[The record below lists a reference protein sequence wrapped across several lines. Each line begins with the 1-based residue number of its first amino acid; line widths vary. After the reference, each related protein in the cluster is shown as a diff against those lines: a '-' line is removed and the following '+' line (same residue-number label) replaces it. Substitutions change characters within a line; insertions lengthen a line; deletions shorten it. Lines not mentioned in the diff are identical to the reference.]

1 MIKEVKMKKIWY
13 GIAITII
20 AISVATITIING
32 KEKNNLT
39 KIKLAEVTHSI
50 FYAPQYV
57 AINEGYFEDEGL
69 EIELILTPGADK
81 VMAAV
86 LSKDVDIGFSGSEA
100 TIYVYQNG
108 EKDYVQTFA
117 GLTQKD
123 GSFLVARK
131 KYDNF
136 KLEELKGKYVIG
148 GRAGGMP
155 EMTFEWALRQN
166 GIDPQKDLII
176 DTSIA
181 FAAMQGAFIG
191 GTGDFVTL
199 FEPNA
204 TSVEKEG
211 LGYVVAYIGELGGN
225 VPYTAYNAR
234 KSYIENNPKIIKSF
248 CNAIQKGL
256 DYVKNNNPETIA
268 QKIISFFPDT
278 SQSDLTKMIER
289 YKNGNAWK
297 EKININ
303 EEEWNHLQDIMI
315 ASKELTEKSPYDK
328 LIYTKYFK

>member
-1 MIKEVKMKKIWY
+1 MKKIWL
-13 GIAITII
+13 GIVITLAVVLIAVITII
-20 AISVATITIING
+20 SEK
-32 KEKNNLT
+32 KENSLT
-39 KIKLAEVTHSI
+39 KIKLSEVTHSI
-50 FYAPQYV
+50 FYAPQYL
-57 AINEGYFEDEGL
+57 AINEGYFEEEGL

-108 EKDYVQTFA
+108 EEDYVQTFA

-123 GSFLVARK
+123 GSFLVSRE
-131 KYDNF
+131 KYENF
-136 KLEELKGKYVIG
+136 KLEDLKGKYVIG

-166 GIDPQKDLII
+166 GIDPKKDLTI

-211 LGYVVAYIGELGGN
+211 LGYVVAYIGQLGGN

-234 KSYIENNPKIIKSF
+234 KSYIEKNPEIIKSF
-248 CNAIQKGL
+248 SNAIQKGL
-256 DYVKNNNPETIA
+256 EFVHNNTPEIIA
-268 QKIISFFPDT
+268 EKIISFFPDT
-278 SQSDLTKMIER
+278 SKNNLITMIER
-289 YKNGNAWK
+289 YKEGNAWK
-297 EKININ
+297 NKINIT

-315 ASKELTEKSPYDK
+315 ASGELTEKSPYDK
-328 LIYTKYFK
+328 LIYTKNFK

>member
-1 MIKEVKMKKIWY
+1 MKKIWY

-123 GSFLVARK
+123 GSFLVARE

-166 GIDPQKDLII
+166 GIDPQKDLTI

-278 SQSDLTKMIER
+278 SHSDLTKMIER